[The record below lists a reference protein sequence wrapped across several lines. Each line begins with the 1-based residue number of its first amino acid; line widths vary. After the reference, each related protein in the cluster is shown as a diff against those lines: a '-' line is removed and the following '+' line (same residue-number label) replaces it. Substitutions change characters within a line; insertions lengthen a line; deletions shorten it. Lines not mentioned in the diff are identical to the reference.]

1 MQKNNMNYD
10 NDYIRKEADDKL
22 KGKFR
27 KLFHQN
33 NMKLKE
39 HSASAGEDNG
49 TDFYF
54 DVTNEKEE
62 HIFFFRNQN
71 KGTFNDL
78 PIIKNK
84 DDVNFGKIYHTISL
98 RNAINYYTEFDEAII
113 FTICDLNTNIIYWYD
128 IQNDTTLKERIVKQ
142 QSDGINSIQIYISTE
157 NILNEESF
165 EVFLKEINFSK
176 INQIRKKKILGGNI
190 EADYSKTKTDT
201 EDKHVIDKIDY
212 TLKLFEGIKVL
223 PAKIIIQLYPFK
235 GTENNTF
242 INEFE
247 LYTDNEE
254 FFDFMNGLCLK
265 DDELEVES
273 KEMFVENQKDKL
285 RKIISFFQVNHIH
298 HIRWKGKNP
307 KLQICV
313 HKLYRYGKCD
323 CERCNLER
331 LNLKRTNTLLNDD
344 LKEGGNYETLRRGY
358 TYYLLGDYKNSADI
372 FLSVYNESDRSNNPI
387 IYTISTYNLTR
398 LKKLIKFNYYEDDRD
413 TILEKLSSIDFDI
426 DEPFI
431 NRNAPYF
438 LDIYKGIKE
447 SRYFD
452 DIEDEIENSF
462 KEIQKL
468 SFDDKFGGWIS
479 ENGYYKLKST
489 FLRFTTYLE
498 HNFII
503 FNQYSEFKNLSKK
516 VLESIFA
523 LYTLKNP
530 LTDKYEKF
538 DWSILEMWI
547 FSVDIGYS
555 KYLLNKYNIKRIK
568 IDDDYFKIIDKL
580 NELIENLIN
589 SNEYINDFTN
599 WFNPM
604 RIDYILSKI
613 VLITSFLDVEFK
625 EKEKI
630 ILNIIHLGKMLE
642 DKHIIP
648 YDELVNF
655 VEKNENEINKDLV
668 KEIIDLFFFDEH
680 KRFGFG
686 RVLNIYSEKSSQLEI
701 ENLIKTV
708 LKIENLEDIEIN
720 LDNRYLGKLLYS
732 FTYLNED
739 LKIQIKN
746 KIIEKLKENFDDKL
760 YNLAVIYDIIDF
772 DNEFFEKFI
781 STIPDMSNVENNR
794 HPFRSE
800 ENFRL
805 TQTINLI
812 FKYNIEIDNK
822 LKSLVNKSH
831 PNYFEYYSWL
841 MDIDNYDYSKFNPYW
856 ILENQTVHYFERF
869 KKSQKLK
876 EELSKCLKENYIEG
890 VAKIYIEELV

>member
-1 MQKNNMNYD
+1 MKYD

-22 KGKFR
+22 KGKLR
-27 KLFHQN
+27 NLFLKN
-33 NMKLKE
+33 SMKLKE

-78 PIIKNK
+78 PTIKNK
-84 DDVNFGKIYHTISL
+84 VDVNFGKIYYTISL
-98 RNAINYYTEFDEAII
+98 RNVINYYTEFDEAII
-113 FTICDLNTNIIYWYD
+113 FTICDLNTNTIYWYD
-128 IQNDTTLKERIVKQ
+128 IQNDITLKERIVKQ
-142 QSDGINSIQIYISTE
+142 QNDGVDSIQIYIPTE
-157 NILNEESF
+157 NVLNEESF
-165 EVFLKEINFSK
+165 GKLLKEIKFSK
-176 INQIRKKKILGGNI
+176 INQIRKKKTLGVNI
-190 EADYSKTKTDT
+190 EADYSKTKVDT
-201 EDKHVIDKIDY
+201 EDKHIIDKIDY
-212 TLKLFEGIKVL
+212 TLKLFDGIKVL
-223 PAKIIIQLYPFK
+223 PTKIIIQLYPFK
-235 GTENNTF
+235 GTESNTF

-254 FFDFMNGLCLK
+254 FFDFMSSLSVIEN
-265 DDELEVES
+265 DLEVGS
-273 KEMFVENQKDKL
+273 KVEFVKNQKEKL
-285 RKIISFFQVNHIH
+285 RSIINFFQVNHIQ
-298 HIRWKGKNP
+298 HIRWRGKTPKG
-307 KLQICV
+307 QVCV
-313 HKLYRYGKCD
+313 HKFYKYGKCD

-331 LNLKRTNTLLNDD
+331 LNIKKTKTLLNED
-344 LKEGGNYETLRRGY
+344 LKENGNYEVLRRGY
-358 TYYLLGDYKNSADI
+358 TYYLLGDYKKSVDI
-372 FLSVYNESDRSNNPI
+372 FLSIYNESDRIHNPI

-398 LKKLIKFNYYEDDRD
+398 LKRLIKFNYYEDDRKE
-413 TILEKLSSIDFDI
+413 ILEKISSIDFDV

-438 LDIYKGIKE
+438 LDVFRDVKE
-447 SRYFD
+447 RRFFN

-462 KEIQKL
+462 KEIQKV
-468 SFDDKFGGWIS
+468 SFNDKFGGWTS

-489 FLRFTTYLE
+489 FLRLTTYLE

-530 LTDKYEKF
+530 LTNKYEKF

-547 FSVDIGYS
+547 FNVEIDYS
-555 KYLLNKYNIKRIK
+555 KYLLSKYDIKK
-568 IDDDYFKIIDKL
+568 ITINENSKILERL
-580 NELIENLIN
+580 NELIVNLID
-589 SNEYINDFTN
+589 SNEYIMNFTS
-599 WFNPM
+599 WFTPM
-604 RIDYILSKI
+604 RIDHIISKI
-613 VLITSFLDVEFK
+613 VLITSFLDIDFE
-625 EKEKI
+625 EKKKV
-630 ILNIIHLGKMLE
+630 ILNIIYLSKILE

-655 VEKNENEINKDLV
+655 VDKNEDEISKDLV

-680 KRFGFG
+680 KRYGFG
-686 RVLNIYSEKSSQLEI
+686 RILNIYSEKSSKEEI
-701 ENLIKTV
+701 ENLIKKV
-708 LKIENLEDIEIN
+708 LKIDDLKLIEIN
-720 LDNRYLGKLLYS
+720 SDDRYLRSLFYS
-732 FTYLNED
+732 FTLLD
-739 LKIQIKN
+739 DDFKIKIKN
-746 KIIEKLKENFDDKL
+746 TIINNLNENFDDRL
-760 YNLAVIYDIIDF
+760 YDLAVIYDIIDF
-772 DNEFFEKFI
+772 NNDLFEKFI
-781 STIPDMSNVENNR
+781 LTIPDMSNVENHRNS
-794 HPFRSE
+794 FRSE

-831 PNYFEYYSWL
+831 PNYFEYYNWL

-856 ILENQTVHYFERF
+856 ILENQTVYYFNRF